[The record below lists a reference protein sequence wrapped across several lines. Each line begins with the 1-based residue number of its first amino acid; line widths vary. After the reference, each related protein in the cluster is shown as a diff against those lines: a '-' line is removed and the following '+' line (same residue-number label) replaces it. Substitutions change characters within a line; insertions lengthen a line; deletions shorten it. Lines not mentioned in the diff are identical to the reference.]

1 MKDQLIKRLTE
12 YYKLERF
19 HVVWISLFGL
29 FLNVK
34 YGWRPTL
41 LLTYGIGL
49 VVLVLAQGTYY
60 WRQKLATVQGERR
73 RPERILRQFHGYQW
87 VNVCVIVA
95 YPVLVMLLNAR
106 FAHTWTA
113 QTHTG
118 WALFAYLFGVAEH
131 VNYYHVQLMYDNRND
146 WRYLRAYKR
155 LKMAALRKDFK
166 KNTL

>member
-1 MKDQLIKRLTE
+1 MKEQLIKRLTG

-19 HVVWISLFGL
+19 HVLWISSFGV

-34 YGWRPTL
+34 YGWRPSL

-49 VVLVLAQGTYY
+49 VVLVLAQGTHY
-60 WRQKLATVQGERR
+60 WKRKLATVQGEG
-73 RPERILRQFHGYQW
+73 LNHQLVLQQFHQFDR
-87 VNVCVIVA
+87 VNVCVILA
-95 YPVLVMLLNAR
+95 CPVLLLLATTQ
-106 FAHTWTA
+106 FDHFWAS

-118 WALFAYLFGVAEH
+118 WALFAYCFGVAEH

-146 WRYLRAYKR
+146 WQYLRTYRR
-155 LKMAALRKDFK
+155 LKIASLRKDFI

>member
-1 MKDQLIKRLTE
+1 MKDRLIKRLTE
-12 YYKLERF
+12 YYQLERF

-73 RPERILRQFHGYQW
+73 RPERILRQFHGCQW
-87 VNVCVIVA
+87 VNVCVIAA
-95 YPVLVMLLNAR
+95 YPVLVMLLNVR
-106 FAHTWTA
+106 FAHIWA
-113 QTHTG
+113 VQTHTG

-131 VNYYHVQLMYDNRND
+131 VNYYHLQLMYDNRND
-146 WRYLRAYKR
+146 WQYLRAYKK
-155 LKMAALRKDFK
+155 LKTAALRKDFK

>member
-1 MKDQLIKRLTE
+1 MKEQLIKRLTE

-19 HVVWISLFGL
+19 HVLWISSFGV

-34 YGWRPTL
+34 FGWRPSL

-49 VVLVLAQGTYY
+49 VVLVLAQGTHY
-60 WRQKLATVQGERR
+60 WKRKLATVQGEGLNHQLVLQQFRR
-73 RPERILRQFHGYQW
+73 FNR
-87 VNVCVIVA
+87 VNVCVILA
-95 YPVLVMLLNAR
+95 CPVLLLLATTQ
-106 FAHTWTA
+106 FDHFWAS

-118 WALFAYLFGVAEH
+118 WALFAYCFGVAEY

-146 WRYLRAYKR
+146 WQYLRTYRR
-155 LKMAALRKDFK
+155 LKIASLRKDFI